1 MKSAKRVLLLGSG
14 WTKPNWAWFP
24 FAAYAKSL
32 GYDSTRIFY
41 PYRGFAPIQY
51 SAKHAI
57 EQIEEILPQYE
68 RATYIGHSMGG
79 LVGRYLIQRVGMR
92 GPIDSY
98 VSIGTPHEGT
108 YAANLAPWSKSA
120 HQMRVGSDF
129 LRRLNN
135 LAWPEEIKALT
146 IRGSLEQVV
155 LPPRN
160 AKFTPAKDV
169 VVPNADHLSAV
180 IHPQTFREIGR
191 WLLGLDRQ
199 LDAPDYPS
207 DQAV

>member
-24 FAAYAKSL
+24 FEVYAMGL
-32 GYDSTRIFY
+32 GYDATRIFY

-51 SAKHAI
+51 SAKKAI
-57 EQIEEILPQYE
+57 RQIEEILPKYE

-79 LVGRYLIQRVGMR
+79 LVGRYLIQRLGMK
-92 GPIDSY
+92 GPLDSY
-98 VSIGTPHEGT
+98 VSIGTPHGGT

-120 HQMRVGSDF
+120 HQMRIGSDF

-135 LAWPEEIKALT
+135 LSWPEDIQALT
-146 IRGSLEQVV
+146 VRGSLEQVV
-155 LPPRN
+155 IPPRN
-160 AKFTPAKDV
+160 AKFSPAKDV

-180 IHPQTFREIGR
+180 VHPRTFREIGQ
-191 WLLGLDRQ
+191 WLRELDRL
-199 LDAPDYPS
+199 LDSQEYPS
-207 DQAV
+207 DQAM